1 MANDEAEGHMFAWT
15 QLIPGKAA
23 AIVGQIPPE
32 PNANETAG
40 GGSSATAAAREEN
53 PPPAPLQV
61 SDNRNQPKQLKTVAE
76 LAEMIELDLARHP
89 DCPKAGFRVTVYGWP
104 RWRAMLQLNPP
115 QEVSEILR
123 TGVSLPRSS
132 LSGSASGTTWPG
144 KNEILA
150 QAARVT
156 LPIGDI

>member
-32 PNANETAG
+32 PNGNETAG
-40 GGSSATAAAREEN
+40 DGSSATAAAREEN
-53 PPPAPLQV
+53 PPPAPQQV
-61 SDNRNQPKQLKTVAE
+61 SDSRNQPKQLKTAAE

-104 RWRAMLQLNPP
+104 RWRAMLTIEPAAGGIRNP
-115 QEVSEILR
+115 QDWRE
-123 TGVSLPRSS
+123 
-132 LSGSASGTTWPG
+132 
-144 KNEILA
+144 LA
-150 QAARVT
+150 QELAERLRKRYDVAWEE
-156 LPIGDI
+156 

>member
-23 AIVGQIPPE
+23 VIGGQIPPE

-40 GGSSATAAAREEN
+40 EGSPPTAARGFEEN
-53 PPPAPLQV
+53 PPPGLPQV
-61 SDNRNQPKQLKTVAE
+61 SESRNQPKQLKTAAE

-104 RWRAMLQLNPP
+104 RWRAMLTIEPVAGGVQNP
-115 QEVSEILR
+115 QEWRELTQELAERLR
-123 TGVSLPRSS
+123 KRYDVAWEERDY
-132 LSGSASGTTWPG
+132 
-144 KNEILA
+144 K
-150 QAARVT
+150 
-156 LPIGDI
+156 